1 MDLSNFI
8 SETLVGIQKG
18 VHDAIAKSKG
28 EKLTGVIN
36 PVLPRK
42 SELGYVRGSD
52 LNQSHIEKVQ
62 FDIAVTVDESNSSGM
77 DGSIKVMGIS
87 AGGDK
92 GSTHSSATESRIQ
105 FSIPIIPPV
114 TNVTGDDNS
123 ENK

>member
-18 VHDAIAKSKG
+18 VNDAIEKSKS

-42 SELGYVRGSD
+42 SNVGYTID
-52 LNQSHIEKVQ
+52 NELNQSHIEKIQ
-62 FDIAVTVDESNSSGM
+62 FDIAVTVDESKSSGA

-114 TNVTGDDNS
+114 TNVTDDDKK
-123 ENK
+123 NK